1 MSIEVIRK
9 DLPGRLRLSVPMIY
23 RHELNAQ
30 GLESAVLGLPYMRSA
45 KANPLTGSILLI
57 YDSQVRDRERVLE
70 DLQHLMGLSGSIT
83 ALALSS
89 RPSDTLPPRPVKR
102 RALSIPSRR
111 PLRLESPPPKTK
123 AAQWHATPIPDVLKI
138 LEATEFGLTPPVAQE
153 RLQRFG
159 PNSLE
164 VSYPRSMLS
173 FFVGQFLTVP
183 VGMLGISAVVSL
195 ATGGIA
201 DAAVIGGVVLI
212 NALIGTLTERAAEKT
227 INALGALLP
236 SHAGV
241 LRGGEKRDIP
251 LEEVVP
257 GDVLILVPGA
267 YIPADARL
275 LVTKNL
281 TIDESALTGESLPVL
296 KRHGALCDPKA
307 PLGERYNMI
316 HMGTLVTGGS
326 GFAVVTACGRWTEIG
341 AIQALV
347 GQVSTPQT
355 PLQQQLDQ
363 LGTRLA
369 GFSAGLCV
377 LVFVTGMVRGQGWLK
392 MLSSSISLAV
402 AAVPEGLP
410 TVATTTLALGLGEM
424 KRRKVLIRRLHA
436 VESLGSMQV
445 LCLDK
450 TGTLTMNQMKVVMV
464 HQGAHA
470 VVAVKGGFR
479 DAAGEMIAPAVLTDI
494 RRLLEVVT
502 LCSEVKVTE
511 VAGQLVLEGSPTEK
525 ALIEAALLG
534 GVEPLVLRASRP
546 LKTLNHR
553 AELRPYMMSIH
564 SQGSGYWIAVK
575 GSPSEVL
582 GLCTRR
588 WVKNG
593 LEPLSD
599 DDRRQILDANESMA
613 GDALRVL
620 GVAMGDA
627 DSDAIDRPSKLTWLG
642 LIGMEDM
649 IRPGMPELMAQFH
662 EAGIE
667 TVMITGDQSATA
679 QSVGKRLGLGHG
691 GDIEILDS
699 LSLDQLEPELLA
711 NIVGDTTIFA
721 RVSPAQKL
729 RVVEALQKGG
739 RVIAMTGDG
748 INDSPALK
756 AADIGV
762 AMGQQGAHAARSVAD
777 VILEDDNLHTLIAAV
792 EQGRTIYGNIRKSVR
807 FLMTTNLSEIELM
820 LVTTALGFG
829 EALNPMQLLWINLVT
844 DIFPA
849 LALAMEPP
857 EQNIMKK
864 PPRDPARSIIDRQD
878 SLRLLRESTLI
889 SGGALAVY
897 LLSMAR
903 YGPGPK
909 ASTNSFMTLTLAQM
923 LQAIS
928 CRSED
933 TSILTKDRPPNH
945 YLDLAVAGGVGLQLL
960 TVLLP
965 PLRALLRLSPL
976 TTSDVLL
983 ILIGTGSPFLTNE
996 AAKHFLTAPALGAQ
1010 KR

>member
-1 MSIEVIRK
+1 M
-9 DLPGRLRLSVPMIY
+9 
-23 RHELNAQ
+23 
-30 GLESAVLGLPYMRSA
+30 
-45 KANPLTGSILLI
+45 
-57 YDSQVRDRERVLE
+57 
-70 DLQHLMGLSGSIT
+70 
-83 ALALSS
+83 
-89 RPSDTLPPRPVKR
+89 
-102 RALSIPSRR
+102 
-111 PLRLESPPPKTK
+111 
-123 AAQWHATPIPDVLKI
+123 
-138 LEATEFGLTPPVAQE
+138 
-153 RLQRFG
+153 
-159 PNSLE
+159 
-164 VSYPRSMLS
+164 
-173 FFVGQFLTVP
+173 
-183 VGMLGISAVVSL
+183 
-195 ATGGIA
+195 
-201 DAAVIGGVVLI
+201 
-212 NALIGTLTERAAEKT
+212 
-227 INALGALLP
+227 
-236 SHAGV
+236 
-241 LRGGEKRDIP
+241 
-251 LEEVVP
+251 
-257 GDVLILVPGA
+257 
-267 YIPADARL
+267 
-275 LVTKNL
+275 
-281 TIDESALTGESLPVL
+281 
-296 KRHGALCDPKA
+296 
-307 PLGERYNMI
+307 
-316 HMGTLVTGGS
+316 
-326 GFAVVTACGRWTEIG
+326 
-341 AIQALV
+341 
-347 GQVSTPQT
+347 
-355 PLQQQLDQ
+355 
-363 LGTRLA
+363 
-369 GFSAGLCV
+369 
-377 LVFVTGMVRGQGWLK
+377 
-392 MLSSSISLAV
+392 
-402 AAVPEGLP
+402 
-410 TVATTTLALGLGEM
+410 
-424 KRRKVLIRRLHA
+424 
-436 VESLGSMQV
+436 
-445 LCLDK
+445 
-450 TGTLTMNQMKVVMV
+450 
-464 HQGAHA
+464 
-470 VVAVKGGFR
+470 
-479 DAAGEMIAPAVLTDI
+479 
-494 RRLLEVVT
+494 
-502 LCSEVKVTE
+502 
-511 VAGQLVLEGSPTEK
+511 
-525 ALIEAALLG
+525 
-534 GVEPLVLRASRP
+534 
-546 LKTLNHR
+546 
-553 AELRPYMMSIH
+553 
-564 SQGSGYWIAVK
+564 
-575 GSPSEVL
+575 
-582 GLCTRR
+582 
-588 WVKNG
+588 
-593 LEPLSD
+593 
-599 DDRRQILDANESMA
+599 
-613 GDALRVL
+613 
-620 GVAMGDA
+620 
-627 DSDAIDRPSKLTWLG
+627 
-642 LIGMEDM
+642 
-649 IRPGMPELMAQFH
+649 
-662 EAGIE
+662 
-667 TVMITGDQSATA
+667 
-679 QSVGKRLGLGHG
+679 GHG